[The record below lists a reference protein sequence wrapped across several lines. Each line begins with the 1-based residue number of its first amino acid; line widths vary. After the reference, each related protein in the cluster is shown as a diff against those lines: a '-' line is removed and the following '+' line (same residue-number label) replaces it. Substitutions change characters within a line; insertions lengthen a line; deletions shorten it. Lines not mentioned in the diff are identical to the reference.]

1 MRLGQQETQ
10 VSELCPSCLKNA
22 SAPTRPTMSL
32 VIPAYCEEGNLVK
45 LYEELLNVLEPLGLT
60 WELIII
66 DDGSTDST
74 WNEVM
79 ALHQRDMRVKGVR
92 FSRNFGHQNALV
104 AGLSSAAGQMVVTM
118 DADLQHPPAVI
129 PQLITHWSAGSKIV
143 HTIRIDH
150 AAVPWMKRITSRIFY
165 KVLSLLCGVEISA
178 GMADFRLLDR
188 QVVDGLLRFNEGRP
202 FLRGLVQWVGYSS
215 SRVEFHCRERF
226 SGASKYHGRQMLKF
240 AWEGISSFSLMPLRL
255 TIILGLLTS
264 VFAFGWLVFAV
275 WAKLF
280 TDWTVPGWTLQVALE
295 ALLFGVLFIVIG
307 IIGEYVGCALE
318 EVRGR
323 PRFIISERLGLNP
336 PDAHRATIQHL
347 PAENA
352 GLRF

>member
-1 MRLGQQETQ
+1 
-10 VSELCPSCLKNA
+10 
-22 SAPTRPTMSL
+22 MSL
-32 VIPAYCEEGNLVK
+32 VIPAYCEEGNLAK
-45 LYEELLNVLEPLGLT
+45 LYEELLQVLEPLGLT

-66 DDGSTDST
+66 DDGSIDGT
-74 WNEVM
+74 WNEIM

-92 FSRNFGHQNALV
+92 FSRNFGHQNALM
-104 AGLSSAAGQMVVTM
+104 AGLSSAAGQIVVTM

-129 PQLITHWSAGSKIV
+129 PQLLVHWSAGSKIV

-150 AAVPWMKRITSRIFY
+150 AAVPWMKRMSSRTFY

-188 QVVDGLLRFNEGRP
+188 QVVDELLRFNEGRP

-215 SRVEFHCRERF
+215 STVEFHCRERF
-226 SGASKYHGRQMLKF
+226 SGASKYRWRQMLKF

-255 TIILGLLTS
+255 TIVLGLLTS

-280 TDWTVPGWTLQVALE
+280 TDWTIPGWTSQVALE
-295 ALLFGVLFIVIG
+295 GLLFGVLFIVIG
-307 IIGEYVGCALE
+307 VIGEYVGRALE

-323 PRFIISERLGLNP
+323 PRFIISESLGLSP
-336 PDAHRATIQHL
+336 PDAHRATIQHS

-352 GLRF
+352 ALRSDNSCHETTRIPTQL